1 MSDNAVRDSLRLQA
15 LSLSRQDSSAFLSPT
30 TASARKTRNKSA
42 KRHQATR
49 MHIPNGYD
57 GRYPGRSASAS
68 NLGYGHSFHDMH
80 HHHTLLARQ
89 SRPNSS
95 RSLVTPGYSR
105 TANFDSV
112 ESKVK
117 EEYQANAK
125 HTPKASNFKVL
136 SAPRSKLPV
145 SARRPVPAH
154 ERFCMSCRGPPCSLV
169 PENQELARQLSDVV
183 NAHSN
188 CDADLAALRK
198 DVADLQEAHKDCE
211 SNFEKL
217 TTEHNALQEAY
228 APCPKTIEEL
238 TAVEAEH
245 SSCGARILGT
255 VDDLNAKKAELKDCQ
270 GTLFSTRNDLKEL
283 NVKYDDL
290 DARHTECLNEL
301 DTLRA
306 LKKRLDDA
314 TQTCVDFKPSIG
326 LQFVELPGDGIA
338 IKYAPEN
345 MAAYQS
351 GVRNND
357 MILES
362 NGKLVFSKADFKK
375 TLEDNVGGDVV
386 PLLIRRGR
394 GNTVVNLTVGAEG
407 HALEDVKTHRLAA
420 DWHDPSWRGRAT
432 KFGSVGGGSGEGAL
446 SRMGSRVFANNA

>member
-30 TASARKTRNKSA
+30 TASARKTRHKSA
-42 KRHQATR
+42 KRNPPTR

-68 NLGYGHSFHDMH
+68 SLGYGHSFHDMH

-117 EEYQANAK
+117 EEFQVNAK
-125 HTPKASNFKVL
+125 YTPKASNFKVL
-136 SAPRSKLPV
+136 SAPRSKLPA

-154 ERFCMSCRGPPCSLV
+154 ERFCMSCRGPPCTLV

-183 NAHSN
+183 NAHHS
-188 CDADLAALRK
+188 CDADIAKLRK
-198 DVADLQEAHKDCE
+198 EVADLQEAHKNCA
-211 SNFEKL
+211 SNYEKL
-217 TTEHNALQEAY
+217 SQEHQALEEAH
-228 APCPKTIEEL
+228 APAMKTIEDLAAIEQ
-238 TAVEAEH
+238 EH

-255 VDDLNAKKAELKDCQ
+255 VDDLNAKKAELKDAQ
-270 GTLFSTRNDLKEL
+270 GTLFSTKNDLKEL
-283 NVKYDDL
+283 NVKHDDL
-290 DARHTECLNEL
+290 NKKHTECLNEL
-301 DTLRA
+301 DDLRA
-306 LKKRLDDA
+306 LKKRLDDSVTA
-314 TQTCVDFKPSIG
+314 CVEFKPSIG

-345 MAAYQS
+345 MPAYQS

-362 NGKLVFSKADFKK
+362 NGKLVFSKSDFKR

-407 HALEDVKTHRLAA
+407 YTLDEVRTNRLAA
-420 DWHDPSWRGRAT
+420 DWHDPTWRTRAT
-432 KFGSVGGGSGEGAL
+432 KFGSVEGSGSSSL
-446 SRMGSRVFANNA
+446 SRMGSRVFAKNA